1 MKEVLKELERK
12 VTETSAALHHTS
24 TTAPPVKGKDTED
37 EDAADKDADTDD
49 KIDEVEEKEETAA
62 VKGGNEKVDK
72 ELDQVEDANKAA
84 QAQVDGLV
92 KTITT
97 VQEKSEASEKELI
110 QEITDSTKEEQEASE
125 LAESKERLERRRER
139 QRCARLFPD
148 VFGSFKI
155 KKELAQENMCPC
167 PASGK
172 GLTILY
178 LENLRDAGEFDKY
191 VLGLF
196 ENNLLVDAA
205 VEATIQVHKKDAEA
219 STDEAKRLKLVVHDD
234 KLEQVEQALDA
245 LSLSMKSTDFKISPL
260 LQGKTEY
267 MKWQQTSQIRPE
279 KKHVVGGLSEVEEDL
294 EEESLDE
301 IPL

>member
-1 MKEVLKELERK
+1 M
-12 VTETSAALHHTS
+12 
-24 TTAPPVKGKDTED
+24 
-37 EDAADKDADTDD
+37 
-49 KIDEVEEKEETAA
+49 
-62 VKGGNEKVDK
+62 
-72 ELDQVEDANKAA
+72 
-84 QAQVDGLV
+84 
-92 KTITT
+92 
-97 VQEKSEASEKELI
+97 
-110 QEITDSTKEEQEASE
+110 
-125 LAESKERLERRRER
+125 
-139 QRCARLFPD
+139 
-148 VFGSFKI
+148 
-155 KKELAQENMCPC
+155 
-167 PASGK
+167 
-172 GLTILY
+172 TILY

-205 VEATIQVHKKDAEA
+205 VEATLRVAKKDAEA